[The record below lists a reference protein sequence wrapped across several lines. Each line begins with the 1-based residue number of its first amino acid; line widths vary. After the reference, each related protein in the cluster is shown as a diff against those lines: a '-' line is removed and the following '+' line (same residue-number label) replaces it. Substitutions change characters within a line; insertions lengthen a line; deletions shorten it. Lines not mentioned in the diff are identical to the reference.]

1 MKYHFTEEMLSYN
14 LNSSVL
20 ENILMLFV
28 QTFKYLSSGIMEVE
42 LKIYGGQYPQSLFVQ
57 ELNIFELDNIQII
70 FFSHLTVITSTSF

>member
-14 LNSSVL
+14 LNSLVL
-20 ENILMLFV
+20 ENILMLFA
-28 QTFKYLSSGIMEVE
+28 QTFRYLSNGIMEVE

-70 FFSHLTVITSTSF
+70 FLVI

>member
-14 LNSSVL
+14 LNSLVL
-20 ENILMLFV
+20 ENILMLFA
-28 QTFKYLSSGIMEVE
+28 QTFRYLSSGIMEVE

-70 FFSHLTVITSTSF
+70 FLVI